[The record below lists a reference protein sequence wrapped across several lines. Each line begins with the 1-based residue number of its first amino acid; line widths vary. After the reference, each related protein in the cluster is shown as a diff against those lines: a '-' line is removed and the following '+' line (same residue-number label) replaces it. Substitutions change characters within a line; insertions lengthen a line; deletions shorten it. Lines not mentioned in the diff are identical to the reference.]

1 MTTLILVL
9 LIALWLLGYI
19 NIPQIPLNNTVIISL
34 LGKNVTLY
42 DLIIALLITWLIGVL
57 PSPFRQI
64 ASVLF
69 LLWILAFFGII
80 AITNFAN
87 IIVIALIVGLA
98 FYIISGYG
106 RA

>member
-1 MTTLILVL
+1 MLTLILGL
-9 LIALWLLGYI
+9 LILLWILGYI
-19 NIPQIPLNNTVIISL
+19 NIPQLPLNNTVILNL

-42 DLIIALLITWLIGVL
+42 DLLITLIILWLIGII

-80 AITNFAN
+80 AITNFSN
-87 IIVIALIVGLA
+87 IIVIAIIVGLA
-98 FYIISGYG
+98 FYILSGY
-106 RA
+106 RN

>member
-1 MTTLILVL
+1 MLTLILGL
-9 LIALWLLGYI
+9 LILLWILGYI
-19 NIPQIPLNNTVIISL
+19 NIPQLPLNNTVVLNL

-42 DLIIALLITWLIGVL
+42 DLLITLIILWLIGII

-80 AITNFAN
+80 AITNFSN
-87 IIVIALIVGLA
+87 IIVIAIIVGLA
-98 FYIISGYG
+98 FYILSSYKN
-106 RA
+106 

>member
-1 MTTLILVL
+1 MLTLILGL
-9 LIALWLLGYI
+9 LILLWILGYI
-19 NIPQIPLNNTVIISL
+19 NIPQLPLNNTVILNL

-42 DLIIALLITWLIGVL
+42 DLLITLIILWLIGII

-80 AITNFAN
+80 AITNLSN
-87 IIVIALIVGLA
+87 IIVIAIIVGLA
-98 FYIISGYG
+98 FYILSSYKN
-106 RA
+106 